1 MKLSFNIRQSSSNLP
16 LDLFYVDISGPLTV
30 NFFYGYRF
38 LLTILDD
45 FSKFTRVYLMKLK
58 PDTRQL
64 LKNFLIWFK
73 LNFIPESKLYNM
85 IMA

>member
-1 MKLSFNIRQSSSNLP
+1 MKLSFNIRQSSSNLL

-30 NFFYGYRF
+30 NFVYGYHF

-64 LKNFLIWFK
+64 LKNFLI
-73 LNFIPESKLYNM
+73 
-85 IMA
+85 